1 ICGLFFRRVPAGARL
16 KGGTLKLETYDG
28 QQKFAIQCNNS
39 LHYASD
45 VEVEITVIYHFPKV
59 FNSCHDFVNTTADK
73 IFSYKLISKSKR
85 IN

>member
-1 ICGLFFRRVPAGARL
+1 MYNSEGLKDFISS
-16 KGGTLKLETYDG
+16 TKLGFY

-59 FNSCHDFVNTTADK
+59 FNSCHDFVNTTANK

>member
-1 ICGLFFRRVPAGARL
+1 LN
-16 KGGTLKLETYDG
+16 DG

-73 IFSYKLISKSKR
+73 IFNYKLISKSKR

>member
-1 ICGLFFRRVPAGARL
+1 MYNSEGLKRFYFKYQTWVL
-16 KGGTLKLETYDG
+16 SEFSLNDG

-45 VEVEITVIYHFPKV
+45 VEVEITVIYHFPRV